1 MCLQLF
7 VDHVLIFASNCNL
20 SNASVHVNE
29 SIDMMHVYDMYTTVA
44 PFLSNMS
51 NASALPSISNDTLV
65 AAFTDAPSPSE
76 YSTSAPSPSE
86 YTTNVPSPSE
96 YTTSAPVSTIT
107 VETPSVSSVV
117 SVQETTSMPND
128 LANHTDGMPDF
139 IPYIDNI
146 TIYMAIVLPV
156 VVLVLIWCITA
167 LIRKYCTPC
176 KPKKPPIKKKTSCC
190 APKPSR
196 PATPKVKDSSCCC
209 RKVAVEPETKTPEER
224 MISQA

>member
-7 VDHVLIFASNCNL
+7 VDHALIFASNCNL

-65 AAFTDAPSPSE
+65 PAFTDA
-76 YSTSAPSPSE
+76 
-86 YTTNVPSPSE
+86 PSPSE

-107 VETPSVSSVV
+107 VETPSVSNVV

-128 LANHTDGMPDF
+128 LANHTNDTPDF
-139 IPYIDNI
+139 VPYIDNI
-146 TIYMAIVLPV
+146 TIYLATILPI
-156 VVLVLIWCITA
+156 VVLTLIWCMAA
-167 LIRKYCTPC
+167 LTRKYCTPC

-209 RKVAVEPETKTPEER
+209 KRFPLNQRQKLLKKG
-224 MISQA
+224 